1 MGEKQQQL
9 TATMGKGQNEGGF
22 SEDQLQMYKD
32 CFKLMDINKDGQ
44 LDKNDLRGAFDNVGV
59 LMSEGELDGLLGEIG
74 GACTYDNMVKMF
86 QEKMAGDG
94 NDSDDLIVQAFK
106 AYDNEGKI
114 DSKMFTHALMTW
126 GDKMTKAEIDDIFG
140 EFEIDED
147 YMIKS
152 KDVIGLFVAVK
163 EEEKKEEAPP
173 PVVEEAPAEED
184 EGEARRRRRRRPL
197 SKWLF
202 QYLNEAS
209 NNPGLPSASCTIV
222 HLSDGEPKQ
231 FLRPTSARLSL
242 HS

>member
-1 MGEKQQQL
+1 MGVVHTQCSQKQL
-9 TATMGKGQNEGGF
+9 IMGKGQNQNEGGF

-106 AYDNEGKI
+106 AYDNAGKI
-114 DSKMFTHALMTW
+114 DSKMFTHAPMTW
-126 GDKMTKAEIDDIFG
+126 GDKMTKAEKDDIFDECEIDDIFG

-152 KDVIGLFVAVK
+152 KEVIGLFVAVK
-163 EEEKKEEAPP
+163 EEE
-173 PVVEEAPAEED
+173 
-184 EGEARRRRRRRPL
+184 
-197 SKWLF
+197 
-202 QYLNEAS
+202 
-209 NNPGLPSASCTIV
+209 
-222 HLSDGEPKQ
+222 
-231 FLRPTSARLSL
+231 
-242 HS
+242 